1 MSDKERQRRAL
12 REAAEARVRPPFP
25 RRHRLVP
32 VLGLLVVALTAA
44 GCADAPGL
52 APTEQIYFAF
62 GTVTDE
68 DGAGVEA
75 VELQIRNQ
83 GNVQVA
89 KTDEH
94 GRWSGPGLRG
104 SAVVI
109 PAKENW
115 YFSPAEK
122 TVTFDNREVH
132 FRAYRAGSTVVVH
145 ALLAGPEGVYP
156 LQDATVW
163 VNGRSART
171 DSSGRAFVHHLDL
184 EEDLEWTLETDFG
197 TFHGFETAA
206 ENIVVEAYLPLEI
219 TETHFRDGVF
229 YYGNGNYRWEPETTF
244 TVYFDYDERGGAAL
258 TESEKRRFEQD
269 VLREFQS
276 WFEDGERLGSF
287 LRWGGQVDHELDAN
301 LIIRLVSDETFFAR
315 FTHYEDPETAPSH
328 SPFFRFHNDYIVIAE
343 LWVRIDKLES
353 RPSLYAQWFGRL
365 AYLGRLS
372 GRDVQRHESV
382 MNWSDHAEQP
392 TDLDRLMVKIKMHL
406 PPLIPYNGAE

>member
-1 MSDKERQRRAL
+1 MLVELVGPEYTYPVQDAVVQVGRERKRTGPSGKAGFSSVPKDQHIKLA
-12 REAAEARVRPPFP
+12 VRTDFAS
-25 RRHRLVP
+25 VSQEQ
-32 VLGLLVVALTAA
+32 ALTGNTTWSVPINLPPLINDDELRNSIFWDGRANWRF
-44 GCADAPGL
+44 
-52 APTEQIYFAF
+52 ER
-62 GTVTDE
+62 GTV
-68 DGAGVEA
+68 
-75 VELQIRNQ
+75 IR
-83 GNVQVA
+83 
-89 KTDEH
+89 
-94 GRWSGPGLRG
+94 
-104 SAVVI
+104 
-109 PAKENW
+109 
-115 YFSPAEK
+115 
-122 TVTFDNREVH
+122 
-132 FRAYRAGSTVVVH
+132 
-145 ALLAGPEGVYP
+145 
-156 LQDATVW
+156 
-163 VNGRSART
+163 
-171 DSSGRAFVHHLDL
+171 
-184 EEDLEWTLETDFG
+184 
-197 TFHGFETAA
+197 
-206 ENIVVEAYLPLEI
+206 
-219 TETHFRDGVF
+219 
-229 YYGNGNYRWEPETTF
+229 
-244 TVYFDYDERGGAAL
+244 VYFDYDERGGAAL